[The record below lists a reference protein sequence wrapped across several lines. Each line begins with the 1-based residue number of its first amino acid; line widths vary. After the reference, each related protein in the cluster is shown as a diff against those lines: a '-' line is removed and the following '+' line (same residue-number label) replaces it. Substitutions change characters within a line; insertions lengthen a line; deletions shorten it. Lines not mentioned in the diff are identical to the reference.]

1 MVRGIIGWIELAEA
15 VVRITERVVAADH
28 LGLELDE
35 VAVVLVEDVVE
46 VRVSQLDESSAFRFA
61 HLLLPAVLEILT
73 VVLSDVDLK
82 PQVGGSHRNHN

>member
-1 MVRGIIGWIELAEA
+1 MVRGIIRWIELAEA
-15 VVRITERVVAADH
+15 VVRITERMVAANH

>member
-1 MVRGIIGWIELAEA
+1 M
-15 VVRITERVVAADH
+15 VAANH

-46 VRVSQLDESSAFRFA
+46 VLVSQLDESSAFRFA

>member
-1 MVRGIIGWIELAEA
+1 MVRGIVRRVELGEA
-15 VVRITERVVAADH
+15 VVRITERMVAADH